1 MVTTM
6 TTSTP
11 SRFQALRYALGFG
24 SLRAPA
30 VKSAYSGVTTYGS
43 GMYDDYYSD
52 RDLPRDESG
61 YARIYTASAW
71 AFRALNIRAQKV
83 GSVLWRHG
91 RVVGVKTGKS
101 APNHPLHAA
110 LDTVF
115 RHYKQDFFE
124 EWQINKALYGEAFI
138 ELVPME
144 LFGVR
149 TNHPFTFRLLNPLVV
164 EPLIIRGE
172 IKEFQ
177 YMGDDGLQR
186 FAIDEL
192 VFDRQYNPLND
203 LRGLSL
209 MVSALDAV
217 NIDRG
222 QTRIARAMIHN
233 NMRPGVIFM
242 PKDGTPLTDRD
253 TQNIKTTLQEQGKG
267 ARNAGRPL
275 FIPFPFDVTT
285 VAPPS
290 FEDQEY
296 LSEQQKRKI
305 AAVVGIPVGMIDHT
319 DSAFQLSPEQKRALY
334 DLTILPAAEKMAR
347 IVDAELLPYVD
358 NSGQYRYELP
368 SEEILATLD
377 DPVAVVSTAN
387 SKLAAGG
394 ISLNEYRTL
403 LKMPLLPTENGDIH
417 FLPAGSLQVPSDQ
430 IGSLQA
436 KPSYMPYGN
445 PSVTIQQAAELA
457 GGAGISVPQPPPAST
472 NPEGEAPVSLTQGV
486 GAATATPAVPLAP
499 TINPALVIDADKKDE
514 GVVSGALMLSLA
526 NDPDLM
532 LLQNQVRKYVG
543 KVSEWNDPADFHITL
558 AYMPGITDDQADELM
573 SALEDLTIPPL
584 SLGIG
589 SLRVFKNPG
598 ENAIHFR
605 VLRNVALLDFQK
617 RLIETVAG
625 LGISISSYS
634 LPDNYT
640 PHITMGYS
648 VDPVDGVSFRARGIK
663 LTPSSIEFTVGDEVL
678 WSSADA
684 PLSGDD
690 DKPADDELKTWRKF
704 ALKHG
709 AEKAGRFVCN
719 VLDDATAAGI
729 RAQLAAVE
737 VPDDKDAIK
746 AVFDGVNSES
756 AQKAIQ
762 ATRLNFESDCADL
775 LAAATSG
782 SIERASFSNKM
793 RALIR
798 NYGRDAYRDG
808 LTDGGIEEPGFDDDD
823 VETINRMVTE
833 QSIYVTSLGMAL
845 FRGSGIT
852 PAQEDNKPAMWYR
865 KSIEPFYKAGLGA
878 ADRNGLYEWVLGNTE
893 EHCDDC
899 LRLNGQK
906 HRMKDWMRRNLIPQS
921 DKLACGG
928 WQCDCKLVKATGKV
942 KGDF

>member
-30 VKSAYSGVTTYGS
+30 VKSAYSGVTTYGG

-91 RVVGVKTGKS
+91 RVVDVKTGKP

-149 TNHPFTFRLLNPLVV
+149 TKHPFTFRLLNPLVV

-186 FAIDEL
+186 FAINEL

-233 NMRPGVIFM
+233 NMRPGVIFT

-305 AAVVGIPVGMIDHT
+305 ASVVGIPVGMIDHT

-358 NSGQYRYELP
+358 NSGQHRYELP
-368 SEEILATLD
+368 SEEIMANLEDPGAVSVRVSGQFQAGYVSFNEARVKQQL
-377 DPVAVVSTAN
+377 DPVP
-387 SKLAAGG
+387 GG
-394 ISLNEYRTL
+394 DWYA
-403 LKMPLLPTENGDIH
+403 
-417 FLPAGSLQVPSDQ
+417 LPAGIVPVPSTQ
-430 IGSLQA
+430 IGNA
-436 KPSYMPYGN
+436 GN
-445 PSVTIQQAAELA
+445 IIRDSQAAAMPGLPSF
-457 GGAGISVPQPPPAST
+457 GFGAV
-472 NPEGEAPVSLTQGV
+472 N
-486 GAATATPAVPLAP
+486 ATPVIAADTLKPAPLALP
-499 TINPALVIDADKKDE
+499 ETVPAK
-514 GVVSGALMLSLA
+514 
-526 NDPDLM
+526 
-532 LLQNQVRKYVG
+532 
-543 KVSEWNDPADFHITL
+543 T
-558 AYMPGITDDQADELM
+558 ADE
-573 SALEDLTIPPL
+573 
-584 SLGIG
+584 
-589 SLRVFKNPG
+589 
-598 ENAIHFR
+598 
-605 VLRNVALLDFQK
+605 
-617 RLIETVAG
+617 
-625 LGISISSYS
+625 
-634 LPDNYT
+634 
-640 PHITMGYS
+640 
-648 VDPVDGVSFRARGIK
+648 
-663 LTPSSIEFTVGDEVL
+663 
-678 WSSADA
+678 
-684 PLSGDD
+684 
-690 DKPADDELKTWRKF
+690 ELQTWRKF

-709 AEKAGRFVCN
+709 AEKAGRFVCHVIDVDTVDSIKSELAA
-719 VLDDATAAGI
+719 VLDD
-729 RAQLAAVE
+729 
-737 VPDDKDAIK
+737 DKEAIK
-746 AVFDGVNSES
+746 AAFDEQPKTTGDAAETFAELVSVWAEIGLSDYVKQVEKLGSNES
-756 AQKAIQ
+756 TA
-762 ATRLNFESDCADL
+762 
-775 LAAATSG
+775 
-782 SIERASFSNKM
+782 
-793 RALIR
+793 
-798 NYGRDAYRDG
+798 
-808 LTDGGIEEPGFDDDD
+808 
-823 VETINRMVTE
+823 
-833 QSIYVTSLGMAL
+833 
-845 FRGSGIT
+845 
-852 PAQEDNKPAMWYR
+852 
-865 KSIEPFYKAGLGA
+865 
-878 ADRNGLYEWVLGNTE
+878 
-893 EHCDDC
+893 
-899 LRLNGQK
+899 
-906 HRMKDWMRRNLIPQS
+906 
-921 DKLACGG
+921 
-928 WQCDCKLVKATGKV
+928 
-942 KGDF
+942 